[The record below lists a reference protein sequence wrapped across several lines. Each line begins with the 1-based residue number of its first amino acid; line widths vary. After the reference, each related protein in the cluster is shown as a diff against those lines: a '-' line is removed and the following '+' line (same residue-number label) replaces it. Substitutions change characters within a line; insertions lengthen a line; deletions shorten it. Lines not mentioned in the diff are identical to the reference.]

1 MENHEQDIK
10 INSLEINQQNMAEK
24 IETLTENVDKG
35 FSKTDKSF
43 DEIKLLIKEVANGK
57 ANKWVESFLIW
68 AGAAIGLG
76 LIGFLGSIIYEAIK
90 VFNIN

>member
-10 INSLEINQQNMAEK
+10 INSLEINQKTMAENLK
-24 IETLTENVDKG
+24 ELKNDVKLG
-35 FSKTDKSF
+35 FDKTDKSF

-76 LIGFLGSIIYEAIK
+76 LIGFLGSIIYEAIR
-90 VFNIN
+90 VFNIK